1 MSSSN
6 ESHRQ
11 WDNLNDFKI
20 RVTPKDNNSSLAA
33 QSHQDGQSQQ
43 DRVSEL
49 LQHAMPLMG
58 PDFDPE
64 RDLEDFSDDSSSEE
78 DDSEQD
84 SEEDM
89 DKFFEKTFG
98 MLAMKKTTSSPAGAT
113 SSRATTM

>member
-33 QSHQDGQSQQ
+33 QSQQ